1 MDSHRAEAALRRI
14 AFEIAER
21 HFGQPAPLLVGLKQR
36 GLFLANQLAENWKGI
51 FGLPLEVAHWVVP
64 GSLAEAQQHQ
74 LLSKHSQIV
83 LVDDVLY
90 SGRTMYNALAEVMQA
105 KPDAACVEVAV
116 LINRGHQMLPI
127 ASTYTGLEL
136 ATTLD
141 AYVRM
146 ELLPT
151 GKVEGYLE

>member
-1 MDSHRAEAALRRI
+1 
-14 AFEIAER
+14 
-21 HFGQPAPLLVGLKQR
+21 
-36 GLFLANQLAENWKGI
+36 
-51 FGLPLEVAHWVVP
+51 
-64 GSLAEAQQHQ
+64 
-74 LLSKHSQIV
+74 
-83 LVDDVLY
+83 
-90 SGRTMYNALAEVMQA
+90 MQA